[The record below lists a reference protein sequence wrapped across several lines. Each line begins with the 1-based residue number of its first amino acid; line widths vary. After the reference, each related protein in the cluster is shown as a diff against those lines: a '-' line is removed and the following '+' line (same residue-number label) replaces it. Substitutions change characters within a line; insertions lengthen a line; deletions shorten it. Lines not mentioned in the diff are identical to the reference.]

1 MVMMA
6 HIAQT
11 NQAAFISDSCIRTPF
26 PWDPG
31 IPPFTAATSYL
42 QNAPCYPPKIV
53 SRGPFFWSPAKK

>member
-1 MVMMA
+1 MVTIA

-11 NQAAFISDSCIRTPF
+11 NQAAFTSDSCIRTPI

-42 QNAPCYPPKIV
+42 QNTL
-53 SRGPFFWSPAKK
+53 